1 MIESVMVAKLNADPA
16 LAAALGG
23 RIFPVVVR
31 QDTAFPCAIYS
42 RIAGYNG
49 YDLDRPDR
57 LRTVTVDVR
66 CYALT
71 YAETRALAE
80 HIRRI
85 LDGYRDAPGSGV
97 LRFVRVR
104 DGEDG
109 YDDTLLVFWST
120 VQIEMTYADEE

>member
-1 MIESVMVAKLNADPA
+1 MIESIMVAKLNADPT
-16 LAAALGG
+16 LATLLAG

-31 QDTAFPCAIYS
+31 QDTAFPCVIYS
-42 RIAGYNG
+42 RTSGYNG
-49 YDLDRPDR
+49 YELDRPDG

-80 HIRRI
+80 HIRRVM
-85 LDGYRDAPGSGV
+85 DGYRDAPGDGV

-109 YDDTLLVFWST
+109 YDDTLTVFWST
-120 VQIEMTYADEE
+120 VQIEMTYEE